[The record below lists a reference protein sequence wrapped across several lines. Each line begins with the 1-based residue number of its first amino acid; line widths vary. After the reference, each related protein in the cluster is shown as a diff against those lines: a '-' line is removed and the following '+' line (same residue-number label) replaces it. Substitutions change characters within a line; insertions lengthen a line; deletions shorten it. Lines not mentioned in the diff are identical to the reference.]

1 MTFPKSLRP
10 PSPSLLGSCS
20 PFFTSLRMLVSLPET
35 LSLFPS
41 PTHFNKG
48 LGNLS
53 CSWRNS
59 LALVAWAHSGQNTL
73 CVLSTVLRK
82 ELAGQFLTWALCS
95 DPQLQPHTE
104 RGAECLEM
112 LNNTVWINEL
122 QESTLWSQEMAAHSS
137 NQAWEISWTEK
148 PGRLQSMGSQRVG
161 LGSATKQEQQQ
172 PREVRGKD
180 KNPVSHHSLPCLALF
195 YIFHSHFTVLT

>member
-20 PFFTSLRMLVSLPET
+20 PFFTSLRMLVSLLET

-48 LGNLS
+48 LGKLS
-53 CSWRNS
+53 CSGGILWPWWPGPTLGITPS
-59 LALVAWAHSGQNTL
+59 VYCLLYFGKSWLGSFWPEHCALIL
-73 CVLSTVLRK
+73 
-82 ELAGQFLTWALCS
+82 
-95 DPQLQPHTE
+95 QLQPHTE
-104 RGAECLEM
+104 CGAECLEM
-112 LNNTVWINEL
+112 LNNTIWINEL

-148 PGRLQSMGSQRVG
+148 PGGLQSMGSQKVG

-172 PREVRGKD
+172 PREVRGRD
-180 KNPVSHHSLPCLALF
+180 KNPVSHHSLPCLSLF